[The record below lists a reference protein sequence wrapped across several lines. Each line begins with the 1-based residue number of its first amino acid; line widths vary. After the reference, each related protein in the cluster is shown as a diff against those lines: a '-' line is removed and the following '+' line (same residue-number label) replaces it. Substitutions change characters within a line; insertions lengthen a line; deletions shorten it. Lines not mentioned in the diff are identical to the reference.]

1 MELLTPLVDS
11 LAFIRKTTKDTNQL
25 RRDIL
30 KSRLQAEMKQL
41 TKNVPAESELLFGD
55 DLNKRISQI
64 NNTNSALEKPAFRP
78 NQNNGRYNKNQA
90 PYSTTSN
97 NQQQSKNGYLPPEK
111 LCYREKGKQ
120 AEQL

>member
-1 MELLTPLVDS
+1 MVSRWGKYKKDSNMELLTPLVDS
-11 LAFIRKTTKDTNQL
+11 LAFIGKTTKDTNQL

-64 NNTNSALEKPAFRP
+64 NNINSALAKSAFRP
-78 NQNNGRYNKNQA
+78 NKNNGRYNKNQI
-90 PYSTTSN
+90 PYNTSN
-97 NQQQSKNGYLPPEK
+97 NHQQ
-111 LCYREKGKQ
+111 
-120 AEQL
+120 